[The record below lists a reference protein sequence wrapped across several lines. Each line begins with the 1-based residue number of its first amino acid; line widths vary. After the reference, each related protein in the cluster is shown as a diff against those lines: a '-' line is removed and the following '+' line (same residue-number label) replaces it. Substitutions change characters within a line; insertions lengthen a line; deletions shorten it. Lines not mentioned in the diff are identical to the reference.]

1 MESGKGNFNLLMEN
15 AGPESVDSGLL
26 MENVDAGSED
36 TLSTVKSGCSKVSEM
51 TVECVG
57 TGTVLCAI
65 VLPKGVLMAS
75 DARITNLEST
85 KSNCYHFFFFLFIC
99 LFQQF
104 LFILICLFFVLVL
117 YPEKK
122 LWEIREEP
130 PIYSSWCHYNQGGVA
145 FMQYLKREAVNR
157 NLADLVEVSVDHLKH
172 EITENFNLQ
181 CYICSVEQEVPKAY
195 VISRF
200 CDIVHV
206 KNCKADSC
214 TCSEFQID
222 CWPRELYYGVYCMGS
237 GGQVACKSLK
247 YSFKGN
253 FESDAH
259 QWSIELLKINQSAKF
274 EEADVDVLLALLSS
288 SFTKVSCGAPFL
300 ISRIPCVGKSQSY
313 THDFLPSLKRCFSL
327 LGRMLDNSVFLI
339 YRQAL
344 EGSDFGEVVVEN
356 MIGGSNARNNGIA
369 VAVMEGNYVLHF
381 LKLRDGNCRKYV
393 LSLFGPVTADE
404 DVPNV
409 DQFCRSPT
417 SLMFGKLDM
426 LMIAD
431 KVETHGLDVAE
442 INDMEYVF
450 LGLPTIDFI
459 DSLVEVGSAT
469 LLP

>member
-85 KSNCYHFFFFLFIC
+85 KI
-99 LFQQF
+99 
-104 LFILICLFFVLVL
+104 L

-300 ISRIPCVGKSQSY
+300 RKSQSY